1 MAKIEERIV
10 SMKFDNGQFESGV
23 SKTLGTLGKLKD
35 SLRLKESSKAFDNIN
50 ASAKNVN
57 LSAIAAGVNQISEN
71 FSKMGVIGVTALAN
85 ITNRV
90 LNAGLAFAKSFTVT
104 PMTDGFKEYENKMGS
119 IQTMMANTK
128 QPLETVNKA
137 LDELNAYSDKTI
149 YSFAD
154 MTANAALFT
163 NAGMK
168 VEQATSVIKGFSNEA
183 AASGA
188 NSEKAAGAAYQL
200 SQAMSAGTIR
210 LMDWRSLTNANMGNK
225 NMQSGLI
232 EIAGAMGTLDKAG
245 ISATKV
251 QSDFN
256 GSLEKGWLSAD
267 VMSTYLGIMA
277 NEDEKSN
284 RAKMKSIGLTDKQID
299 QFVKQQKTAQDAAT
313 MVRTAT
319 ALIGTAKESVG
330 SMWASAFQIVI
341 GDFNQATALFTGI
354 NNKIRDGIGA
364 MSKSLNGTLAVWAD
378 SGGRKAA
385 IQGFV
390 NVFQAL
396 GSVLKPIGAAFRE
409 VFAPMN
415 GHDLTS
421 ASLAFESFTSHLK
434 MGSAVAEGLKNTFKV
449 VFATIKL
456 ALTILGAVLK
466 VVAGAAYLV
475 VRAFMMVGGWI
486 LIASGYINGFIAKLA
501 LAVANF
507 DLVGKATGWMASGM
521 KFLGNKIAEVNGKLP
536 TQAQML
542 ERIHSILTKLR
553 QVYADVARAI
563 APFVEQAQGIK
574 DAFKPEVVSL
584 MDRASTA
591 MTNFGATL
599 RSFGGNVKTDGLA
612 LLGRAAQGLR
622 DNLERA
628 KLAIDAFKSKASGVG
643 GAMKD
648 AGTATQDAG
657 TSAYEQ
663 GLTKTRALMVGVK
676 TLAEGIGSS
685 LANFGRE
692 ASKLG
697 PYIESG
703 AKGVWFVLEKVA
715 SVLGDISKGLSG
727 QDFAGLTTLAVIVA
741 TFRGFSTLISPIK
754 AFSSVLEGA
763 GSALAGFGTKMKAQ
777 AIILIAGAILILA
790 AALWVLAQIPQDRLQ
805 SSMTSLGAVAAGLGI
820 FMAGL
825 NKVLAGEDAIG
836 TAKLIALGLA
846 LVIVAAAMA
855 IMARAAIRLA
865 GLDYGSMGK
874 GLSGV
879 AAIMIMMSG
888 LMAAMNK
895 FNPQNAV
902 KNAIAIFIIAVS
914 INALVKTIE
923 KFAAMDLGT
932 MAKGMGA
939 LTASLAI
946 LVGTMRLMP
955 KDAAALGISVG
966 VALGALTLALKV
978 LGDMPVDKI
987 LKGAITIAAIMGIL
1001 VVAINLMSANV
1012 AGTAALAGLAIGLN
1026 MLVAPIALLGAM
1038 SWEGIIKGL
1047 VGLAGAMLVLVA
1059 GIALL
1064 SLLGPA
1070 LVVLGPGLLMLS
1082 GALFL
1087 AGAAMTL
1094 FGGGIATLA
1103 AVVVASGT
1111 VLLAWFAALIA
1122 LLPVLGSAVAG
1133 MITNFV
1139 EGLLSGLPA
1148 MLSAAQI
1155 MFQAVFALLMALAP
1169 QVISLA
1175 QTYMMELLQI
1185 VGAAIPKIATLGYNL
1200 IVGFVGQL
1208 RAGMPKILHS
1218 GYEIMMTFFGAIM
1231 AQLPT
1236 IVQAGMDVAI
1246 RFIDSLTGAI
1256 RSNGP
1261 RLRESMRELGK
1272 AMIDAVKGGLEPGP
1286 AVSAAINVGREIV
1299 NGVASGIR
1307 DFASNAV
1314 AEAERMVSKVLS
1326 IIKSVPKIASPSRV
1340 TMGFGKFIAQGLALG
1355 IRRDGDLPVQ
1365 AAGMMAEDT
1374 MSAMRSAMETITGAF
1389 DAEVQAE
1396 PVITPVIDLAQAAEG
1411 ARKLNAMMSANAA
1424 RSVSTDLTA
1433 RARLDGLQVA
1443 AEAKAPQGPATVV
1456 FNQYNNSPK
1465 ELSALDIY
1473 RNTQAQ
1479 LAMAGGGNQ

>member
-10 SMKFDNGQFESGV
+10 SMKFDNSQFEAGV
-23 SKTLGTLGKLKD
+23 SKTLGTLGKLKE
-35 SLRLKESSKAFDNIN
+35 SLKLKESSKAFDNIN
-50 ASAKNVN
+50 ASASKVN
-57 LSAIAAGVNQISEN
+57 LSAIAAGANMVSDH
-71 FSKMGVIGVTALAN
+71 FSKMGAIGATTLTN
-85 ITNRV
+85 LTNRAV
-90 LNAGLAFAKSFTVT
+90 NAGLAFAKSFTVT

-119 IQTMMANTK
+119 IQTIMANTK
-128 QPLETVNKA
+128 QPLATVNKA
-137 LDELNAYSDKTI
+137 LDELNTYSDKTI

-183 AASGA
+183 AASGTS
-188 NSEKAAGAAYQL
+188 SEKAAGAAYQL
-200 SQAMSAGTIR
+200 SQAMSAGTVR
-210 LMDWRSLTNANMGNK
+210 LMDWRSLTNAGMGNK
-225 NMQSGLI
+225 NMQGGLI

-277 NEDEKSN
+277 NEDEKAN
-284 RAKMKSIGLTDKQID
+284 RAKMKSIGLSDKQID
-299 QFVKQQKTAQDAAT
+299 QFIKQQKTAQEAAT
-313 MVRTAT
+313 MVRTASQ
-319 ALIGTAKESVG
+319 LVGTAKEAVG

-341 GDFNQATALFTGI
+341 GDFQQATTLFTGI
-354 NNKIRDGIGA
+354 NNKISSGIGA
-364 MSKSLNGTLAVWAD
+364 MSKSLNETLAVWAD
-378 SGGRKAA
+378 SGGRKAT

-390 NVFQAL
+390 NIFQAL

-434 MGSAVAEGLKNTFKV
+434 MGSAVAEGLKNTFKG

-486 LIASGYINGFIAKLA
+486 LIASGYISGFIAKLA
-501 LAVANF
+501 MAVANF

-521 KFLGNKIAEVNGKLP
+521 KFLGDKIAEVNGKLP

-553 QVYADVARAI
+553 QVYADVAKAI
-563 APFVEQAQGIK
+563 APFVEQARGIK

-628 KLAIDAFKSKASGVG
+628 KVAMDAFKSKASGVG
-643 GAMKD
+643 GDIKA
-648 AGTATQDAG
+648 AGSATQDAG
-657 TSAYEQ
+657 STAREKALAKTS
-663 GLTKTRALMVGVK
+663 TLMAGAK
-676 TLAEGIGSS
+676 TLADGLGSS
-685 LANFGRE
+685 IAKFAGE
-692 ASKLG
+692 ASKFG
-697 PYIESG
+697 PYIETG
-703 AKGVWFVLEKVA
+703 AKGVWAVLEKVG
-715 SVLGDISKGLSG
+715 SVLGDISKGLG
-727 QDFAGLTTLAVIVA
+727 GKDFAGLTTLAMMAV

-754 AFSSVLEGA
+754 SFSSVLESAGGA
-763 GSALAGFGTKMKAQ
+763 MDGFSKKMKAQ
-777 AIILIAGAILILA
+777 AIIIIAAAILVLA

-805 SSMTSLGAVAAGLGI
+805 SSVMSLGAVTAGLGV

-825 NKVLAGEDAIG
+825 TKVMAGASSVSTG
-836 TAKLIALGLA
+836 KLIAFGLA
-846 LVIVAAAMA
+846 LVIVAAAMSIVA
-855 IMARAAIRLA
+855 KSAVRLA
-865 GLDYGSMGK
+865 GLDYGSMAK
-874 GLSGV
+874 GMSGV
-879 AAIMIMMSG
+879 AAVMIMIIG
-888 LMAAMNK
+888 LMAAMDK
-895 FNPQNAV
+895 FSPQSAI
-902 KNAIAIFIIAVS
+902 KNAIAILIIAVT
-914 INALVKTIE
+914 INSLVKTIE
-923 KFAAMDLGT
+923 KFAAMDMGK

-939 LTASLAI
+939 LTVSFGI
-946 LVGTMRLMP
+946 LVATMRLMP
-955 KDAAALGISVG
+955 KDAAALGASVG
-966 VALGALTLALKV
+966 IALMAMTFSLKV

-1012 AGTAALAGLAIGLN
+1012 AGTAALAGLALGLS
-1026 MLVAPIALLGAM
+1026 MLVTPIALLGAL
-1038 SWEGIIKGL
+1038 SWESIVKGL
-1047 VGLAGAMLVLVA
+1047 VGLAGAMILMIA
-1059 GIALL
+1059 GIAVL

-1070 LVVLGPGLLMLS
+1070 LLVLGPGLLMFG
-1082 GALFL
+1082 GALLL
-1087 AGAAMTL
+1087 AGAAVSL
-1094 FGGGIATLA
+1094 FGSGIAKLA
-1103 AVVVASGT
+1103 VAVVASGAI
-1111 VLLAWFAALIA
+1111 LLAWFASLIA
-1122 LLPVLGSAVAG
+1122 LLPTLGRAVAD
-1133 MITNFV
+1133 MIRNFV

-1148 MLSAAQI
+1148 MLAAAQI
-1155 MFQAVFALLMALAP
+1155 MFQAIFALLIALAP

-1175 QTYMMELLQI
+1175 QTYMMGLLQV
-1185 VGAAIPKIATLGYNL
+1185 VGAAIPKIIVLGFNL
-1200 IVGFVGQL
+1200 ITGFLTQL
-1208 RAGMPKILHS
+1208 RAGMPGIAKA
-1218 GYEIMMTFFGAIM
+1218 GYDIMMQFLAAIWSR
-1231 AQLPT
+1231 LPA
-1236 IVQAGMDVAI
+1236 IVEAGMLIII
-1246 RFIDSLTGAI
+1246 RFIDSMTNAI
-1256 RSNGP
+1256 RTNGP

-1272 AMIDAVKGGLEPGP
+1272 TMIDAVTGGLNPSP

-1326 IIKSVPKIASPSRV
+1326 IIKSVPKVASPSRV
-1340 TMGFGKFIAQGLALG
+1340 TTEIGKFIAQGLALG

-1365 AAGMMAEDT
+1365 AAGAMAEDT

-1396 PVITPVIDLAQAAEG
+1396 PVITPVIDLTQAAEG
-1411 ARKLNAMMSANAA
+1411 ARKLNAMMSTDAA

-1456 FNQYNNSPK
+1456 FKQYNNSPK